1 MRILSILALLS
12 VVAYT
17 YSARCTNTTTVSE
30 HVNVTI
36 SCNKTGS
43 SSKSSFHLITWKKDN
58 TTNIAGYGPLGP
70 TIENKDKIEYLSTGY
85 NTSTIL
91 IKNVSV
97 EDTGLYY
104 CIFNSFS
111 TEPSEEGTVQV
122 NVTPSATTTSL
133 QPLQLQLQPQP
144 LSARSTRGH
153 EKSTSTHVSRTSTRN
168 VGAGSHT
175 VETRQYEYSSS
186 SPSSSSVWTTSSGGS
201 RNMPSSLFKV
211 ILIIKMIFYI
221 PNLIG

>member
-133 QPLQLQLQPQP
+133 QPLQLQPQP